1 MVGKSGTTY
10 SPGEKVRAYLLD
22 VNGSVVLLAVE
33 VRSENDFEKE
43 MATVQPIIDS
53 IVWE

>member
-1 MVGKSGTTY
+1 
-10 SPGEKVRAYLLD
+10 

-33 VRSENDFEKE
+33 LHTPADFEKE
-43 MATVQPIIDS
+43 IVAAQPIIDS